1 VKVLKEKLSTV
12 QMQRSVQRR
21 ARQRA
26 QVLSVALV
34 GYTNAGKSTLFNAL
48 TNADAYAANKLFATL
63 DTTTRKL
70 HTPGRRDVVL
80 SDTVGFI
87 RDLPATLVAAF
98 RATLEE
104 TVQSDLLLH
113 VVDASS
119 EEQDMQIAEV
129 NRVLGEI
136 GASELPQV
144 LVMNK
149 TDLTALPA
157 ALERDEYGRIAR
169 LRVSARTGAGVDLVR
184 VAIDE
189 FRSDVAVPESSDR
202 VVA

>member
-1 VKVLKEKLSTV
+1 
-12 QMQRSVQRR
+12 M
-21 ARQRA
+21 
-26 QVLSVALV
+26 
-34 GYTNAGKSTLFNAL
+34 
-48 TNADAYAANKLFATL
+48 
-63 DTTTRKL
+63 
-70 HTPGRRDVVL
+70 L